1 MNSTTTLPQEVTI
14 RYIGNLIRHGENDAF
29 ELINLIRQDA
39 THDDVVIGHY
49 YGRRRNP
56 LPGRPACPQQIRS
69 HLPMSRD
76 FIFGLIVGIIL
87 FFLLWQ
93 LPL

>member
-1 MNSTTTLPQEVTI
+1 MNTTTLPQEVTI

-49 YGRRRNP
+49 YEAIVYRRNDAASESAAGVTP
-56 LPGRPACPQQIRS
+56 YQAVQRALTKSGVKFR
-69 HLPMSRD
+69 
-76 FIFGLIVGIIL
+76 
-87 FFLLWQ
+87 
-93 LPL
+93 